1 MLRIHFSSADVLGL
15 RVSAAPDPLWE
26 LLLSLHAAQT
36 VGISGALRAW
46 RTAVRGKLAPSAAL
60 LWPLARPQGYSPDFL
75 TPTAGEKGFDAGL
88 DQLLATSRPRLRAD
102 LALLARP
109 TSWTTDLA
117 DGRSEALHR
126 LGDALEAYHAV
137 AIEPFW
143 DVILRVAGADRERR
157 AATAIAEGAGTM
169 LTTLH
174 PDVRWD
180 DSVLEVAY
188 PVDQDVHLDG
198 QGLTLVPS
206 FFCRPGPITLLR
218 QNEQPILVYPV
229 DRDLESLATV
239 GHARFGQGLTALLG
253 RTRAR
258 VLHAI
263 AAAAPVTTSD
273 LAREVGVSVA
283 GISQHTSVLRDAG
296 LITTVRDRGFARHRV
311 SPRGEALLSG

>member
-1 MLRIHFSSADVLGL
+1 
-15 RVSAAPDPLWE
+15 
-26 LLLSLHAAQT
+26 
-36 VGISGALRAW
+36 
-46 RTAVRGKLAPSAAL
+46 
-60 LWPLARPQGYSPDFL
+60 
-75 TPTAGEKGFDAGL
+75 
-88 DQLLATSRPRLRAD
+88 
-102 LALLARP
+102 
-109 TSWTTDLA
+109 
-117 DGRSEALHR
+117 
-126 LGDALEAYHAV
+126 
-137 AIEPFW
+137 
-143 DVILRVAGADRERR
+143 
-157 AATAIAEGAGTM
+157 M

-180 DSVLEVAY
+180 DSVLKVAY

-206 FFCRPGPITLLR
+206 FFCLPGPITLLR

-283 GISQHTSVLRDAG
+283 GISQHTSVLRGAG